1 MQTFIDICFILM
13 MIQVV
18 LLLLS
23 TDVDLIR
30 RLILSM
36 NRRVGIFT
44 LVTFTVADIVM
55 VIYFVTSIL
64 ASHF

>member
-1 MQTFIDICFILM
+1 MQLFIDICFTLM

-55 VIYFVTSIL
+55 VIYFITSIL